1 MKKTIFAGLGIFAL
15 AFVGVTAALLW
26 DRSSAAARIRQAS
39 LASDAPIGMT
49 VQAGG
54 VVGAVDFRAAA
65 KALLPSV
72 VSIDNLR
79 MQRAMFGEPM
89 LVKAGSGS
97 GVVID
102 AEGYILTNHHVV
114 QGSAELQVK
123 LADGRT
129 IAGKL
134 VGSDPRSDL
143 ALVKV
148 EATGLKAAPIGDSK
162 ALEQGQWVLAVGSP
176 LGYENTVS
184 VGVVSATGRI
194 LKTPSTPLI
203 DAIQTD
209 AAINPGNSGGAL
221 ATADGKLVGINTAIL
236 SQSGGSIGLGFAIP
250 MHRAQ
255 QVVDDI
261 LKFGRARYGWMGVEL
276 ADDVLPSPRNRAI
289 LQRQLETTAEFPEAG
304 LIVMNIGQNVPA
316 AQAGLKR
323 FDVVLEAEGK
333 KLADWSEFQVVLLS
347 KKPGDKLKLK
357 VWSQGKPRDVTVT
370 LGDEPI

>member
-15 AFVGVTAALLW
+15 AFVGVTAALQW

-39 LASDAPIGMT
+39 LATDAPIGMP

-54 VVGAVDFRAAA
+54 AVGAVDFRAAA

-162 ALEQGQWVLAVGSP
+162 GLEQGQWVLAVGSP

-289 LQRQLETTAEFPEAG
+289 LQRQLETTAEFPQSG
-304 LIVMNIGQNVPA
+304 LIIMNIGQGVPA

-323 FDVVLEAEGK
+323 FDVVMEAEGK

-347 KKPGDKLKLK
+347 KKPGDMLKLK
-357 VWSQGKPRDVTVT
+357 VWSAGRARDVTVT